1 MKQHDRRRSRTQAER
16 IHEAEQQ
23 LKAHASQ
30 WEAIFEVITDAVFVF
45 DADGMIVQMNTAAR
59 KLLGLDVMPDYTT
72 YSWAERLAQLHLRDR
87 QGRALAR
94 EQWPLVRLLK
104 GEVLTG
110 SNTRDIL
117 LQPLDGGEIQASVAG
132 TPFA

>member
-1 MKQHDRRRSRTQAER
+1 MQA
-16 IHEAEQQ
+16 Q
-23 LKAHASQ
+23 ASQ
-30 WEAIFEVITDAVFVF
+30 WETIFEAITDAVFVF

-94 EQWPLVRLLK
+94 EQWPMVRLLK
-104 GEVLTG
+104 GEELTG
-110 SNTRDIL
+110 PHTRDIL
-117 LQPLDGGEIQASVAG
+117 LQPLDSGEIQAECRRIPLRSRTDESSARS
-132 TPFA
+132 